1 MPSRP
6 SGPPETERTHRQNPE
21 DLALM
26 EALDVLAVF
35 AHPDDAEML
44 AGGSLARS
52 SDLGERVGIL
62 DLTRGEMG
70 SRGTPEIREAEARA
84 AAEIL
89 GVSLRRNAGFPD
101 AGIEDSYASRRH
113 LAGLLREL
121 RPAVVVTHWIESRH
135 PDHRATARL
144 VTNAAFLAGLR
155 QLDAPGHAFR
165 PRKVVHATLF
175 REDAPPPSFVVDV
188 SAYTE
193 RKLQALACHASQFD
207 GARGMGEMFPGGER
221 PFPEQVVAHL
231 AYWGSRIRVATG
243 EPFWTR
249 ETMVADTLGSLAV
262 STF

>member
-1 MPSRP
+1 L
-6 SGPPETERTHRQNPE
+6 ERTHGQSPE
-21 DLALM
+21 DLALI

-52 SDLGERVGIL
+52 SDRGERVGIL
-62 DLTRGEMG
+62 DLTRGERG
-70 SRGTPEIREAEARA
+70 SRGTPKIREAEARA
-84 AAEIL
+84 AAEVL
-89 GVSLRRNAGFPD
+89 GVSVRRNAGFPD
-101 AGIEDSYASRRH
+101 AGIEDSHASRRH
-113 LAGLLREL
+113 LAGLLREF
-121 RPAVVVTHWIESRH
+121 RPAVVVTHWVESRH

-155 QLDAPGHAFR
+155 QLDAPGDPFR

-188 SAYTE
+188 SAHAE
-193 RKLQALACHASQFD
+193 RKLQALACYASQFD

-231 AYWGSRIRVATG
+231 AYWGSRIRVAAG